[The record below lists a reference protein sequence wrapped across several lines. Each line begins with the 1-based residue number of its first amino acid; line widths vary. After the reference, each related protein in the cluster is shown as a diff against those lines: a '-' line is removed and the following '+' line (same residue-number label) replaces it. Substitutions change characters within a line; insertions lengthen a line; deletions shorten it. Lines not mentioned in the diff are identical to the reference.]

1 MSNDITFTVTA
12 HRGSLKFTQ
21 NDVPAGAVDAL
32 MNTLYRE
39 GFHDILYTT
48 QAEQKADEIMEN
60 AGEQRAAMCMVV
72 LVVSFVL
79 FALACAFGVWRA
91 V

>member
-12 HRGSLKFTQ
+12 QRGSLKFKQ
-21 NDVPAGAVDAL
+21 CDVPAGAVDAL

-39 GFHDILYTT
+39 GFRDILYTT
-48 QAEQKADEIMEN
+48 QADEKADEIMEN
-60 AGEQRAAMCMVV
+60 TGERRAAMCMVV

-79 FALACAFGVWRA
+79 FALGCAFGVWRM